1 MLKSVLTQPKCWPSS
16 AKYWRN
22 STKIFI
28 YKSLD
33 STESPKKHCLC
44 SWAIT
49 IIFWTRLYGSFS
61 QKAKFRR
68 NQPLVKLLLLLVLVM
83 MRKIK
88 VTHFLRVI
96 RLRKKHH
103 IYSGNMVATP
113 CQEVPAKA
121 MLFHM
126 NDKHSLRKSSK
137 RQAMINVLLN
147 DVSGRNVGFGF
158 VHRFARCWSCSRLV
172 TYSMLLRW
180 LFAIKDQW
188 KKVCSLQTHN
198 QA

>member
-1 MLKSVLTQPKCWPSS
+1 
-16 AKYWRN
+16 
-22 STKIFI
+22 
-28 YKSLD
+28 
-33 STESPKKHCLC
+33 
-44 SWAIT
+44 
-49 IIFWTRLYGSFS
+49 
-61 QKAKFRR
+61 
-68 NQPLVKLLLLLVLVM
+68 M

-121 MLFHM
+121 MLFHR

-147 DVSGRNVGFGF
+147 DFSRRNVGF

-172 TYSMLLRW
+172 TYSILLRL
-180 LFAIKDQW
+180 LFAIHRVKFLKMFEFGAQRGEGYRGESALL
-188 KKVCSLQTHN
+188 CSQFQT
-198 QA
+198 QF